1 VALSRRPSARRF
13 DAVTDAT
20 PEAPV
25 QDRTAAVTPALVIY
39 LLIYAALGLLA
50 PTQSPGWAFVADVA
64 YLPFRASTTYL
75 LWVASRRSRDQS
87 IARAFALL
95 TVAQGFA
102 VFGNLTWVYTDLTQR
117 ETEDLVYIA
126 WSLPYY
132 ACSLTAFWFM
142 MRSGRATRAALTDWL
157 DASVLVVAGAAL
169 GWYLIAARLAAA
181 QGGDPAAQMLFFTDT
196 ALNVTTAFFAAAI
209 WLRAPAGLA
218 RGAGAR
224 MAASLAMLTTADLI
238 FQAQDLDGT
247 YRSASILDIWYAVA
261 VILSATAA
269 DLQRRHPD
277 GDPLPD
283 AKRADRGDLAVFG
296 AVLLSL
302 VPPLIEVGQARGG
315 PGELPTATIGVVLL
329 MLLILVRQR
338 LARAEI
344 ERLVAGRLRLEHQ
357 LWQAQ
362 KLDAIG
368 RLAGGI
374 AHDFNNILAVI
385 SSHAQLMRSTAGKS
399 AGADLAEIEFATERA
414 AVLVRRLLTFS
425 TASSPAQRPVVL
437 GDVVTQMQ
445 QMLRQLLVS
454 GVTLEFRITD
464 DAATVTLAEGQLEQV
479 LLNLT
484 VNARDATEAGGVVT
498 VTTARVHVTPR
509 SELNRRGLA
518 PGTWAALEVRDTG
531 SGMDAATQARLFEPF
546 FTTKANA
553 GGTGLGLAT
562 VAGIVEAAQGRIM
575 VESVPGNGTT
585 MRVFLPIGPEAA
597 PTTAPHT
604 RSESKSSQRG
614 TLLIVDD
621 ELPIRSALTRYLSRL
636 GYRVLEAAD
645 VTQGVSQLEQH
656 DWQVDLVLTD
666 VRMPDQTGLEMA
678 ARVRAR
684 RPDIPVLFMTG
695 HADSVRASSAPPR
708 ADTIDKPF
716 DLDVV
721 AERVR
726 TRLAEAAAER

>member
-1 VALSRRPSARRF
+1 MN
-13 DAVTDAT
+13 DAT
-20 PEAPV
+20 PAAPV
-25 QDRTAAVTPALVIY
+25 RDRASAVVPALAVY
-39 LLIYAALGLLA
+39 LLVYAALGLLA
-50 PTQSPGWAFVADVA
+50 PTQSAGWALVADIA

-75 LWVASRRSRDQS
+75 LWVAAGQSRDPS
-87 IARAFALL
+87 IALAFRLL
-95 TVAQGFA
+95 TVAQGLA

-117 ETEDLVYIA
+117 QTEDLLYIA
-126 WSLPYY
+126 WTLPYY
-132 ACSLTAFWFM
+132 AGSLSAFWLM
-142 MRSGRATRAALTDWL
+142 MRSGRSARAALTDWI
-157 DASVLVVAGAAL
+157 DASVLAVAGAAL
-169 GWYLIAARLAAA
+169 GWYLIAAQLAAA
-181 QGGDPAAQMLFFTDT
+181 QEGDLTAEVFFFTDT
-196 ALNVTTAFFAAAI
+196 ALNVTTAFFAAAV

-224 MAASLAMLTTADLI
+224 LAASLAMLTTADLI
-238 FQAQDLDGT
+238 FQAQDLAGT
-247 YRSASILDIWYAVA
+247 YRSASILDLWYATA
-261 VILSATAA
+261 VILSAMAA

-277 GDPLPD
+277 GDQLPD
-283 AKRADRGDLAVFG
+283 GKRADRGDLAVFG
-296 AVLLSL
+296 AVILSL
-302 VPPLIEVGQARGG
+302 VPPLIEVARARNG
-315 PGELPTATIGVVLL
+315 PGELPAATIGVVIL
-329 MLLILVRQR
+329 MLLVLVRQR

-385 SSHAQLMRSTAGKS
+385 SSHAQLMRTGTGTG

-425 TASSPAQRPVVL
+425 SASSPAHRPVVL
-437 GDVVTQMQ
+437 GDVVAQMQ

-454 GVTLEFRITD
+454 GVSLDFRIAD

-484 VNARDATEAGGVVT
+484 INARDATEPGGVVT
-498 VTTARVHVTPR
+498 VTTERVHVAPR
-509 SELNRRGLA
+509 SELNRRGLS

-546 FTTKANA
+546 FTTKADA

-562 VAGIVEAAQGRIM
+562 VAGIVEAAQGRIV
-575 VESVPGNGTT
+575 VESVPGAGTT
-585 MRVFLPIGPEAA
+585 MRVFLPIGQGAEPAAA
-597 PTTAPHT
+597 PRLRADSTT
-604 RSESKSSQRG
+604 SQSG

-621 ELPIRSALTRYLSRL
+621 ELPIRSALARYLSRL

-645 VTQGVSQLEQH
+645 VTQGVSQMEQH

-678 ARVRAR
+678 ARVHAR
-684 RPDIPVLFMTG
+684 SPAIPVLFMTG
-695 HADSVRASSAPPR
+695 HAGSVRAGTAPPR
-708 ADTIDKPF
+708 GDTIDKPF
-716 DLDVV
+716 DLEVV

-726 TRLAEAAAER
+726 TRLAEAAARR